1 MEIMVT
7 GKSIEI
13 TPALRSYIDS
23 KLQRVYRIISGIMD
37 VHVTLSVQKHLQ
49 LVDVTIK
56 TRTSTFTSHGSTTD
70 MYASINE
77 GIDSLLKQ
85 ARRQK
90 RKVTSQRTRR
100 RAEAGDIASLET
112 PAEES
117 GETFGGVTLIRE
129 RMPIKPMSLEEAML
143 QLRGGD
149 QDFILFQNA
158 TTSDLSLLFRRKDG
172 NLGLIETKI

>member
-7 GKSIEI
+7 GKSIEV
-13 TPALRSYIDS
+13 TPALRSYIEN
-23 KLQRVYRIISGIMD
+23 KLQRVYRIITGIMD

-49 LVDVTIK
+49 LVDVTVK
-56 TRTSTFTSHGSTTD
+56 TRTATFSSHGSTTD

-100 RAEAGDIASLET
+100 RSEAGEIPAMEV
-112 PAEES
+112 PAEEQPEIPGATS
-117 GETFGGVTLIRE
+117 IIRE
-129 RMPIKPMSLEEAML
+129 QMPIKPMSLAEATL

-149 QDFILFQNA
+149 RDFILFQNS
-158 TTSDLSLLFRRKDG
+158 TTSDLSLLYRRPDG
-172 NLGLIETKI
+172 NLGLIEAKI